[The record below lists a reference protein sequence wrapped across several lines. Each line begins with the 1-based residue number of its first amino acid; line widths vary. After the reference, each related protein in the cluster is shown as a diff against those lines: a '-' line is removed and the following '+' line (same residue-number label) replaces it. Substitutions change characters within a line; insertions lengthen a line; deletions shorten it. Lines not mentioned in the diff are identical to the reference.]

1 MLCYYEIMEQYYSTK
16 QIAEM
21 LNVNILTVRRW
32 VDKGILPAIKL
43 ERVLR
48 VKKVDFEKFIEERR
62 VRK

>member
-1 MLCYYEIMEQYYSTK
+1 MDQYYSTK

-48 VKKVDFEKFIEERR
+48 VRKVDFEKFIEQRR
-62 VRK
+62 VKK

>member
-1 MLCYYEIMEQYYSTK
+1 MDQYYSTK

-48 VKKVDFEKFIEERR
+48 VKKVDFEKFIEQRR